1 MTIYMVPPG
10 GKVADV
16 CFSYFSMTREENLIL
31 PCCCQES
38 ASGAVGGIR
47 SGYKSLGVS
56 EAKFSFRHH
65 RRTAYAIMKGAASL
79 VLVLSLAFVALSLL
93 AETASA
99 TPQYEGYF
107 DLADATPVCS
117 PKTF

>member
-1 MTIYMVPPG
+1 
-10 GKVADV
+10 
-16 CFSYFSMTREENLIL
+16 
-31 PCCCQES
+31 
-38 ASGAVGGIR
+38 
-47 SGYKSLGVS
+47 
-56 EAKFSFRHH
+56 
-65 RRTAYAIMKGAASL
+65 MKGAASL

-99 TPQYEGYF
+99 TPQYEDYF